1 MFRKLLK
8 YDIKEV
14 GMVMMPLY
22 AAMLVLAAAAGLSL
36 RFSIMKGTR
45 DFVASTVPGV
55 VTLILM
61 LVYGAL
67 ILAMAVMT
75 LVMTTRN
82 FRDNLLGSRGYLM
95 NTLPVTTQ
103 SQVLSKSLNGLIWI
117 ALGGAASAVSGTI
130 ALLFVMRRQ
139 DWAEFF
145 QTINEM
151 FGDRM
156 SPWVM
161 LLQLVILFVLGA
173 LQIVT
178 KIFVSI
184 SVGNLWRSK
193 RGLGAVL
200 MFVGLTVLQ
209 TLISNRLTHLVPDAS
224 ISYSL
229 MGNGIS
235 MVFGINSGDAGL
247 FTARQMGFAAGQ
259 DILYIVLFLIGTIW
273 VLRNKM
279 DLQ

>member
-1 MFRKLLK
+1 M
-8 YDIKEV
+8 
-14 GMVMMPLY
+14 
-22 AAMLVLAAAAGLSL
+22 
-36 RFSIMKGTR
+36 
-45 DFVASTVPGV
+45 
-55 VTLILM
+55 
-61 LVYGAL
+61 
-67 ILAMAVMT
+67 
-75 LVMTTRN
+75 
-82 FRDNLLGSRGYLM
+82 
-95 NTLPVTTQ
+95 
-103 SQVLSKSLNGLIWI
+103 
-117 ALGGAASAVSGTI
+117 
-130 ALLFVMRRQ
+130 
-139 DWAEFF
+139 
-145 QTINEM
+145 NEM

-209 TLISNRLTHLVPDAS
+209 TLIGNRLTHLTSDAS

-235 MVFGINSGDAGL
+235 MIFGLNGTDAGL

-259 DILYIVLFLIGTIW
+259 DIVYIALFLIGTIW

>member
-1 MFRKLLK
+1 
-8 YDIKEV
+8 
-14 GMVMMPLY
+14 
-22 AAMLVLAAAAGLSL
+22 
-36 RFSIMKGTR
+36 
-45 DFVASTVPGV
+45 
-55 VTLILM
+55 
-61 LVYGAL
+61 
-67 ILAMAVMT
+67 
-75 LVMTTRN
+75 
-82 FRDNLLGSRGYLM
+82 
-95 NTLPVTTQ
+95 
-103 SQVLSKSLNGLIWI
+103 
-117 ALGGAASAVSGTI
+117 
-130 ALLFVMRRQ
+130 
-139 DWAEFF
+139 
-145 QTINEM
+145 
-151 FGDRM
+151 M

-184 SVGNLWRSK
+184 CVGNLWRSK

-209 TLISNRLTHLVPDAS
+209 TLIGNRLTHLTADAS

-229 MGNGIS
+229 LSSGVS
-235 MVFGINSGDAGL
+235 VVFGLNDGEAGL

-259 DILYIVLFLIGTIW
+259 DILYIVLFLIVTIW

>member
-22 AAMLVLAAAAGLSL
+22 AAMLVLAAAAGLSM

-67 ILAMAVMT
+67 ILGMAVMT

-117 ALGGAASAVSGTI
+117 ALGGVASAVSGTI

-139 DWAEFF
+139 DWTEFF
-145 QTINEM
+145 RTINEM
-151 FGDRM
+151 SDVCRTDGSADPDQQQADAPGAGCVDQLLPDGQRNLDGFWDEQRGCRTVHRKADGICSRAGHSLYRPVPDRNH
-156 SPWVM
+156 
-161 LLQLVILFVLGA
+161 LGA
-173 LQIVT
+173 P
-178 KIFVSI
+178 K
-184 SVGNLWRSK
+184 
-193 RGLGAVL
+193 
-200 MFVGLTVLQ
+200 
-209 TLISNRLTHLVPDAS
+209 
-224 ISYSL
+224 
-229 MGNGIS
+229 
-235 MVFGINSGDAGL
+235 
-247 FTARQMGFAAGQ
+247 
-259 DILYIVLFLIGTIW
+259 
-273 VLRNKM
+273 
-279 DLQ
+279 

>member
-8 YDIKEV
+8 YDMKEV
-14 GMVMMPLY
+14 GMVMLPLY
-22 AAMLVLAAAAGLSL
+22 AAMLVLAAAAGLSM

-67 ILAMAVMT
+67 ILGMAVMT

-117 ALGGAASAVSGTI
+117 VLGGVASAVSGTI
-130 ALLFVMRRQ
+130 ALLFIMRKQ

-184 SVGNLWRSK
+184 CVGNLWRSK

-209 TLISNRLTHLVPDAS
+209 TLIGNRLTHLTADAS

-229 MGNGIS
+229 LSSGVS
-235 MVFGINSGDAGL
+235 VVFGLNDGEAGL

-259 DILYIVLFLIGTIW
+259 DILYIVLFLIVTIW